1 MEIQGLLLMLVV
13 DSFWMVVGSFLMGTE
28 MGDRNGDRNGDKNGD
43 KNGDRNQGQKVRQ
56 KLAFI

>member
-1 MEIQGLLLMLVV
+1 MGGLLLMLVV
-13 DSFWMVVGSFLMGTE
+13 DSFWMVVDSFLMGTE

-43 KNGDRNQGQKVRQ
+43 RNQGQKVRQ